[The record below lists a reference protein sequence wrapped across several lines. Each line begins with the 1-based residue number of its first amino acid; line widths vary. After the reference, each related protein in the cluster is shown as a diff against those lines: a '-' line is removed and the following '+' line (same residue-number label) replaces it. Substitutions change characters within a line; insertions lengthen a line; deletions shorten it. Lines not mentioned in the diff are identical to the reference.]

1 MMQAA
6 RDGQVGKRQKSN
18 PTDSKAQHRLNIH
31 TEENQAEVFP
41 SADSQPPETNMTG
54 CFSCNHKKQ
63 KRPPEKT
70 ILLHLL
76 FGEI

>member
-6 RDGQVGKRQKSN
+6 RDRQVGKRQKSN
-18 PTDSKAQHRLNIH
+18 PTDSKAQHRLKIH
-31 TEENQAEVFP
+31 TEETQAEVFP
-41 SADSQPPETNMTG
+41 SVDSQPPETIPTAVTTKNR
-54 CFSCNHKKQ
+54 

-70 ILLHLL
+70 ILIHLL